1 MKPLI
6 HTAAGET
13 ALIAFL
19 IHLAGWCLAGP
30 ASAGG
35 GQDFIRTMA
44 AKSNWSSNA
53 TIHPMASLLSA
64 LVEGGSRTGDNE
76 AGDNSRALRKQRS
89 VNSLYNGRSPLST
102 MTMMRVQGSATYAVQ
117 SSTSPAAATAVP
129 AEPVV
134 KRVSLGLLLPHTTFR
149 VREYSKA
156 VQAAMN
162 SLRKQ
167 DLSFINSYRFQV
179 SDIHTDMLKVNPSP
193 TAILDMVCE
202 TFLKRNVSAILFLS
216 NTELYGRNIAAA
228 QYFLQLTNYLRI
240 PVVAWNADNSGLEKR
255 SAGNNLVIQL
265 APSASHQAN
274 AMLSLLKRYSWKQFS
289 IVTSTVAGYREFI
302 QAVSEAAY
310 KFESHNSYKFK
321 ILGTVLVNN
330 NASNLGSLLGTEARI
345 LLLYS
350 TREEARSILK
360 TAGQMGLTGDK
371 YVWIVTQ
378 SVIGSTT
385 ESPPEFPVGM
395 LGVHFETTDNQLT
408 KSISTAL
415 KVFVNGVEG
424 FHRESNASTL
434 LSPKVSCEDS
444 TSTSSRWAQGE
455 QLFKYLQNVRI
466 DVDPGR
472 PSLEFDADGTRSSVE
487 LTIVNLQP
495 SNSGGSGRELLWRQI
510 GHWHSW
516 KKDGLDIQDIVWP
529 GHSHVPPE
537 DGPDKFH
544 LKVAFLEEPPF
555 ISIVPP
561 DPVSGRCPVSHGVPC
576 HVGNHVP
583 LNGETDPGPFPARNV
598 TQCCSGFCI
607 DLLEKFSD
615 DLGFTYEL
623 IRVDDPKFGTH
634 VNGRWNGLMGAL
646 ANRRVDMVMTS
657 LTVNAER
664 EHVADFTI
672 PFMETGIA
680 ILVAKR
686 TGIISPTAF
695 LEPFDTA
702 SWLLVGVVA
711 IQVAALAIFLFEW
724 LSPSGYNM
732 QLSAPTNQR
741 FSLFRTYWLVWA
753 ILFQASVN
761 IDCPKGFT
769 SRFISN
775 VWATFAVVFLA
786 IYTANL
792 AAFMITREEFYDLSG
807 VEDPRLMSP
816 KSHEPPF
823 RFGTVSNTHTEATIL
838 RHYKEMHY
846 HMRNYNLNEIRA
858 GIEAVKRGELD
869 AFLYDGAVLD
879 YLVAQDEECRLL
891 TVGSWY
897 AMTGY
902 GVAFPRGS
910 KYVAPFNEK
919 LLEYIENGDVDR
931 LRRFWLTGVCKPYKE
946 ERQFSEP
953 LSTEQFLS
961 AFLLLLSGIGLAFL
975 LLGLEHIYFHSIR
988 PHLTSPTTGAC
999 CSLISINMGKSLT
1012 FRDAVFETQDRLKSH
1027 RCRDAI
1033 CRLHLRRL
1041 NLQLDVT
1048 RKRIRQLEKQLGGG
1062 SNQYLGPV
1070 GNDKHRAIAEERNV
1084 MECPATMRQPLDEI
1098 PEMETVL

>member
-1 MKPLI
+1 MKLLI
-6 HTAAGET
+6 HTATGKT

-19 IHLAGWCLAGP
+19 IHLAISGWCFTGSVA
-30 ASAGG
+30 AGG
-35 GQDFIRTMA
+35 QHFLRTMEPNNWP
-44 AKSNWSSNA
+44 SNPTNNPAPLSATGGTIGNSA
-53 TIHPMASLLSA
+53 TI
-64 LVEGGSRTGDNE
+64 
-76 AGDNSRALRKQRS
+76 RKRS
-89 VNSLYNGRSPLST
+89 IYADYPGRLPLST
-102 MTMMRVQGSATYAVQ
+102 MTMMRVQESALYAVQ
-117 SSTSPAAATAVP
+117 SAVP
-129 AEPVV
+129 ATASALVSDSLM

-156 VQAAMN
+156 VQTAMN

-167 DLSFINSYRFQV
+167 DLSFINTYRFQV

-216 NTELYGRNIAAA
+216 NTELYGRNTAAA

-240 PVVAWNADNSGLEKR
+240 PVIAWNADNSGLEKR

-265 APSASHQAN
+265 APSAFHQAN

-302 QAVSEAAY
+302 QAVAEAAY

-360 TAGQMGLTGDK
+360 TAGQMGLAGDK

-415 KVFVNGVEG
+415 KVFVNGVEA
-424 FHRESNASTL
+424 FHRESNSSSL

-444 TSTSSRWAQGE
+444 ASTSSRWAQGE

-472 PSLEFDADGTRSSVE
+472 PPLEFDADGTRSSVE

-583 LNGETDPGPFPARNV
+583 LNGESDLGHSPRNV
-598 TQCCSGFCI
+598 TQCCSGFCV

-761 IDCPKGFT
+761 IDCPRGFT

-807 VEDPRLMSP
+807 VEDPRLISP

-823 RFGTVSNTHTEATIL
+823 RFGTVFNTHTEATIL
-838 RHYKEMHY
+838 KHYKEMHY
-846 HMRNYNLNEIRA
+846 HMRNYNLNEISA
-858 GIEAVKRGELD
+858 GIDSVKRGELD

-879 YLVAQDEECRLL
+879 YLVSQDEECRLL

-910 KYVAPFNEK
+910 KYVAAFNEK

-975 LLGLEHIYFHSIR
+975 LLALEHIYFHSIR

-1012 FRDAVFETQDRLKSH
+1012 FRDAVFETQDRLRSH

-1041 NLQLDVT
+1041 NLQLDCV
-1048 RKRIRQLEKQLGGG
+1048 RSRVRQLEKQLGE
-1062 SNQYLGPV
+1062 SNQFIGTAV
-1070 GNDKHRAIAEERNV
+1070 NDESQSVEVEKNLI
-1084 MECPATMRQPLDEI
+1084 ECQATTRQLLEGI